1 MGTKVLTIA
10 FVLLLLNFEK
20 NAFTMAADPVTMN
33 DRAELPASQKIGF
46 DSSSYALHW
55 GKNPNPSPSEEN
67 GFDASSYALH
77 WGKNPNPSPSEENGF
92 DASSYALHWGKN
104 PNPSPSEENGFD
116 ASSYA
121 LHWGK
126 NPNPSPS
133 EENGFDASSYA
144 LHWGKNP
151 NPSPSEENGFD
162 ASSYSQHWFENP
174 NRSPSENGFDASSY
188 ALHWKNANPSLSEEN
203 GFDASSY
210 ALHWKSANPSSS
222 ASLVPEAQT
231 RHWHIKVKT
240 GMLFLKKILHVGTIL
255 PEGTM
260 FARADMPKPDS
271 SVSTPLEPKYFAT
284 IVSRFKIPY
293 NSMKA
298 KQVAETLHS
307 CVNPIDREEPHV
319 CTSSRKAMARFATT
333 ALGSN
338 LTQAALTKIHG
349 HESLT
354 TRYVVAQIAQLSNH
368 TVACHPMDFPYE
380 VFYCHQPK
388 EVQALRVQLND
399 MKNGMARVTATV
411 MCHMNT
417 SNWDKEY
424 FELLGGERGEP
435 VCHYMPQ
442 NYIMFY

>member
-116 ASSYA
+116 ASSYSQ
-121 LHWGK
+121 HWFE
-126 NPNPSPS
+126 NPNRSPS
-133 EENGFDASSYA
+133 ENGFDASSYA
-144 LHWGKNP
+144 LHWKNA
-151 NPSPSEENGFD
+151 NPSPSE
-162 ASSYSQHWFENP
+162 
-174 NRSPSENGFDASSY
+174 ENGFDASSY

>member
-151 NPSPSEENGFD
+151 NPSP
-162 ASSYSQHWFENP
+162 
-174 NRSPSENGFDASSY
+174 
-188 ALHWKNANPSLSEEN
+188 SEEN

>member
-133 EENGFDASSYA
+133 ENGFDASSYA
-144 LHWGKNP
+144 LHWKNA
-151 NPSPSEENGFD
+151 NPSPSE
-162 ASSYSQHWFENP
+162 
-174 NRSPSENGFDASSY
+174 ENGFDASSY

>member
-104 PNPSPSEENGFD
+104 PNPSPSENGFD

-126 NPNPSPS
+126 NPNPSP
-133 EENGFDASSYA
+133 
-144 LHWGKNP
+144 
-151 NPSPSEENGFD
+151 
-162 ASSYSQHWFENP
+162 
-174 NRSPSENGFDASSY
+174 
-188 ALHWKNANPSLSEEN
+188 SEEN

>member
-1 MGTKVLTIA
+1 MGAKVLAIA
-10 FVLLLLNFEK
+10 FVLLLLTFEK
-20 NAFTMAADPVTMN
+20 NAFTMAADPGTRN
-33 DRAELPASQKIGF
+33 DRAEPPPSQENGF
-46 DSSSYALHW
+46 DASSYAEHW
-55 GKNPNPSPSEEN
+55 GRNPSASEKNGFDASSYAEHWGRNPSASEEN
-67 GFDASSYALH
+67 GFDASSYAEH
-77 WGKNPNPSPSEENGF
+77 WGRNPS
-92 DASSYALHWGKN
+92 ASG
-104 PNPSPSEENGFD
+104 
-116 ASSYA
+116 
-121 LHWGK
+121 
-126 NPNPSPS
+126 
-133 EENGFDASSYA
+133 
-144 LHWGKNP
+144 
-151 NPSPSEENGFD
+151 
-162 ASSYSQHWFENP
+162 
-174 NRSPSENGFDASSY
+174 
-188 ALHWKNANPSLSEEN
+188 
-203 GFDASSY
+203 
-210 ALHWKSANPSSS
+210 
-222 ASLVPEAQT
+222 SLVPGAQT

-293 NSMKA
+293 NSLKA
-298 KQVAETLHS
+298 KQVAETLRS
-307 CVNPIDREEPHV
+307 CVKPIDREEPHV
-319 CTSSRKAMARFATT
+319 CTSSRKAMSRFATT
-333 ALGSN
+333 SLGSN
-338 LTQAALTKIHG
+338 LTQAAFTRIHG
-349 HESLT
+349 HESPT

-380 VFYCHQPK
+380 VFYCHRPK

-399 MKNGMARVTATV
+399 MKNGMTRVTATV

>member
-77 WGKNPNPSPSEENGF
+77 WGKNPNPSPSE
-92 DASSYALHWGKN
+92 
-104 PNPSPSEENGFD
+104 
-116 ASSYA
+116 
-121 LHWGK
+121 
-126 NPNPSPS
+126 
-133 EENGFDASSYA
+133 NGFDASSYA

-174 NRSPSENGFDASSY
+174 NRSPSEENGFDASSYALHWKNANPSPSEENGFDASSY

>member
-126 NPNPSPS
+126 NPNPSP
-133 EENGFDASSYA
+133 
-144 LHWGKNP
+144 
-151 NPSPSEENGFD
+151 
-162 ASSYSQHWFENP
+162 
-174 NRSPSENGFDASSY
+174 
-188 ALHWKNANPSLSEEN
+188 SEEN

>member
-1 MGTKVLTIA
+1 MGAKVLAIA
-10 FVLLLLNFEK
+10 FVLLLLTFEK
-20 NAFTMAADPVTMN
+20 NAFTMAADPGTRN
-33 DRAELPASQKIGF
+33 DRAEPPPSQENGF
-46 DSSSYALHW
+46 DASSYAEHW
-55 GKNPNPSPSEEN
+55 GRNPSASEEN
-67 GFDASSYALH
+67 GFDASSYAEH
-77 WGKNPNPSPSEENGF
+77 WGRNPS
-92 DASSYALHWGKN
+92 ASG
-104 PNPSPSEENGFD
+104 
-116 ASSYA
+116 
-121 LHWGK
+121 
-126 NPNPSPS
+126 
-133 EENGFDASSYA
+133 
-144 LHWGKNP
+144 
-151 NPSPSEENGFD
+151 
-162 ASSYSQHWFENP
+162 
-174 NRSPSENGFDASSY
+174 
-188 ALHWKNANPSLSEEN
+188 
-203 GFDASSY
+203 
-210 ALHWKSANPSSS
+210 
-222 ASLVPEAQT
+222 SLVPGAQT

-293 NSMKA
+293 NSLKA
-298 KQVAETLHS
+298 KQVAETLRS
-307 CVNPIDREEPHV
+307 CVKPIDREEPHV
-319 CTSSRKAMARFATT
+319 CTSSRKAMSRFATT
-333 ALGSN
+333 SLGSN
-338 LTQAALTKIHG
+338 LTQAAFTRIHG
-349 HESLT
+349 HESPT

-380 VFYCHQPK
+380 VFYCHRPK

-399 MKNGMARVTATV
+399 MKNGMTRVTATV

>member
-104 PNPSPSEENGFD
+104 PNPSPSENGFD

-144 LHWGKNP
+144 LHWKNA
-151 NPSPSEENGFD
+151 NPSPSE
-162 ASSYSQHWFENP
+162 
-174 NRSPSENGFDASSY
+174 ENGFDASSY

>member
-133 EENGFDASSYA
+133 
-144 LHWGKNP
+144 
-151 NPSPSEENGFD
+151 
-162 ASSYSQHWFENP
+162 
-174 NRSPSENGFDASSY
+174 
-188 ALHWKNANPSLSEEN
+188 EN

>member
-133 EENGFDASSYA
+133 ENGFDASSYA

-151 NPSPSEENGFD
+151 NPSP
-162 ASSYSQHWFENP
+162 
-174 NRSPSENGFDASSY
+174 
-188 ALHWKNANPSLSEEN
+188 SEEN

>member
-151 NPSPSEENGFD
+151 NPSPS
-162 ASSYSQHWFENP
+162 
-174 NRSPSENGFDASSY
+174 
-188 ALHWKNANPSLSEEN
+188 EN